1 MPSANAAE
9 AALAGDIAVYGAKH
23 LLDVAA
29 HLSGERLLTSQAPT
43 MPEPDDGQIPDLH
56 DVRGQHHA
64 KRALEIAA
72 AGGHSLL
79 FIGPPGAGK
88 TMLASRLPG
97 LLPRL
102 TDQQAIETAAI
113 QSLHKRFHPKHW
125 RRRPFR
131 APHHTASAVALV
143 GGGSYPRPGEISLAH
158 HGVLFL
164 DELPEFNRHVLEV
177 LREPLESGSITI
189 SRAAHQAEFPARFQL
204 VAAMNP
210 CPCGYLGDSA
220 GRCHC
225 TPEKVRLYRAR
236 CRHRCSTALT
246 CTWTCRRYRAI
257 NCWNKRRRPAKHP
270 RLCVHAWRRRAKN
283 RSGAAAPPTANSN
296 RAKWMSFVR

>member
-1 MPSANAAE
+1 M
-9 AALAGDIAVYGAKH
+9 
-23 LLDVAA
+23 
-29 HLSGERLLTSQAPT
+29 
-43 MPEPDDGQIPDLH
+43 
-56 DVRGQHHA
+56 RGQHHA

-189 SRAAHQAEFPARFQL
+189 SRRAPSGVSGALP
-204 VAAMNP
+204 VS
-210 CPCGYLGDSA
+210 GGDESL
-220 GRCHC
+220 
-225 TPEKVRLYRAR
+225 PVRLSGRQCRTLPLHAGEGATLPGTPVRTAAR
-236 CRHRCSTALT
+236 PH
-246 CTWTCRRYRAI
+246 
-257 NCWNKRRRPAKHP
+257 
-270 RLCVHAWRRRAKN
+270 
-283 RSGAAAPPTANSN
+283 
-296 RAKWMSFVR
+296 